1 MPKAPQNPP
10 NSYLPRLPGV
20 GPEVQRV
27 VQDLWTAV
35 RDSVAQTQNLIERP
49 TWTKTQ
55 LDAKYSA
62 AVVAQALSYGGPN
75 QLNVNG
81 LPGLLL
87 QPQTA
92 AVTPLTAVPTNTP
105 GSDPL
110 NQTGSLISVNGQ
122 LMVYSG
128 TAWVALTVLGSV
140 LQDTHANRTNYPAAD
155 YALGV
160 LYHETDRTVFYEVQL
175 VGGVNTWVYSFGV
188 MYAASSSRPVLT
200 ANDVNFLLLQTD
212 NHLLY
217 YWDGT
222 DWIYASGVMFGN
234 STFLPAGLGAGDFGL
249 PLIAVDNFIVYYWT
263 GVAWTE
269 LWPVNSIT
277 PAVYGDSANVSQ
289 ITVDKYGRITAVANV
304 PIVFP
309 GTTGFSGTVTPVVS
323 ITVVNGL
330 VTAVS

>member
-1 MPKAPQNPP
+1 MPRTPQPPNPQ

-49 TWTKTQ
+49 TWTKAQ
-55 LDAKYSA
+55 LDAKYSPA
-62 AVVAQALSYGGPN
+62 AISQALSYGGSQ

-92 AVTPLTAVPTNTP
+92 AVTALTVVPSNTP

-110 NQTGSLISVNGQ
+110 NQTGTLISVNGQ
-122 LMVYSG
+122 LMIYSG

-140 LQDTHANRTNYPAAD
+140 LQDTHANRTNYLAPS

-160 LYHETDRTVFYEVQL
+160 LYHEIDRTVFYEVTL
-175 VGGVNTWVYSFGV
+175 VGGVNVWTYSFGV
-188 MYAASSSRPVLT
+188 MIAATASRPADLG
-200 ANDVNFLLLQTD
+200 ANDVGFMFLDSTLNLFE
-212 NHLLY
+212 H
-217 YWDGT
+217 WDG
-222 DWIYASGVMFGN
+222 
-234 STFLPAGLGAGDFGL
+234 GAWV
-249 PLIAVDNFIVYYWT
+249 IVAATTAV
-263 GVAWTE
+263 A
-269 LWPVNSIT
+269 
-277 PAVYGDSANVSQ
+277 PAVYGSATTVPQ
-289 ITVDKYGRITAVANV
+289 ITLDAEGRITAAVDL
-304 PIVFP
+304 PITFP
-309 GTTGFSGTVTPVVS
+309 GTAGFSGTVTPVVS